1 MSKVLDQVV
10 TYLKSMQLTYEIR
23 PVKGKIDRIMVPYS
37 VSDEN
42 LEFNVFIDVS
52 KQFLRFWVLIMPHEV
67 VQSKK
72 RRENLYRELLL
83 ANGKL
88 AEIKYFVTEKGDVGI
103 VGHEAVKV
111 LTINGFREE
120 FRALPYGIIHF
131 LTVIA
136 EKLRLRF
143 KFPHSGDPS
152 IYS

>member
-1 MSKVLDQVV
+1 MSKILDRVI

-23 PVKGKIDRIMVPYS
+23 PVEGKFDRIMVPYTI
-37 VSDEN
+37 SDED

-72 RRENLYRELLL
+72 RREDLYRELLL

-103 VGHEAVKV
+103 VGHEGVKV

-136 EKLRLRF
+136 KKLGLHF
-143 KFPHSGDPS
+143 KFPDSGDHS